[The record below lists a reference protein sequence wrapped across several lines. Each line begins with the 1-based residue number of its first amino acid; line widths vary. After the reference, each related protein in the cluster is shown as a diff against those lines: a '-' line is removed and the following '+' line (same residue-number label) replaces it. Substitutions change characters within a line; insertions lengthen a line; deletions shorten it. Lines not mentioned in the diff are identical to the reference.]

1 MQRLHQLCRD
11 GVGGL
16 FAVHKHEGLRGL
28 KLIILL
34 QFYDALLGGPWD
46 LGTTYNWD
54 YNPTYNWG
62 NPLKSS

>member
-34 QFYDALLGGPWD
+34 QFYDALGSLLGGVGLPSPHRSYD
-46 LGTTYNWD
+46 SHDSTCL
-54 YNPTYNWG
+54 
-62 NPLKSS
+62 S